1 MAKRREQTLGG
12 IKHGVVSHPDH
23 QLHQKQNKKRAA
35 KGKKT
40 AYLPYEI
47 ADPQGHEPFKSDVSL
62 IGGGRNWIVRRG
74 RRLIALDGDTWIEMM
89 VRLGRANASYQGR
102 QVRKGKVGY
111 YRRKVRDRM
120 QLSETD
126 KNLRPESDVT
136 RETID
141 LRPDHSRAL
150 SMLLRDARHAHKLEP
165 ALAAIRAEK
174 IRLFEEIYRRWVLGV
189 GEHPDSG
196 QYHHDLWHTGIRKTT
211 VADDGG
217 TEIGG
222 LVAGGAT
229 KNVRLRE
236 PFRAYGVG
244 VGVASWDR
252 HRRALVEHGVK
263 ADEIMGK
270 TLEVLKRNSA
280 RALKQNNEE
289 PRDLRMWKSLDEF
302 VDRTF
307 REIDPLVCDQARDE
321 YVQWITT
328 GYSESK
334 LGVRL
339 DTKKERKLKERVASL
354 EQEVAELKRELSGV
368 EAIMDKIREIVKLI
382 KETTGIEELLGRLEG
397 LWQRLHALFMLT
409 EREPKPVESPTA
421 IPTDAPQETPA
432 SELNFEEPSA
442 SGESAKEEIV
452 MEKPVAGKLAA
463 VEADA
468 DEPTVGVTAEGKEP
482 TASDSIMT
490 VDDAEVGAGSTA
502 TEDLG
507 AVEHSPVIAT
517 AELLIVEEPVAE
529 ELGVEK
535 LAVEEP
541 AAAEVDVEAPV
552 VLSESVSSLEPATDE
567 PAESSA
573 VNEPVVLESIA
584 RNPLEKE
591 ITAIPNQS
599 TPSEVDATP
608 KKPTWKPKKW
618 VDDKDGKTM

>member
-12 IKHGVVSHPDH
+12 VKHGVASHPDH
-23 QLHQKQNKKRAA
+23 QRDKEQNKKRAA

-47 ADPQGHEPFKSDVSL
+47 ADPQGYEPFQSDVSL

-74 RRLIALDGDTWIEMM
+74 RRLIALDGDKWIEMM

-102 QVRKGKVGY
+102 QVRKGKVCY

-120 QLSETD
+120 KLSETD

-165 ALAAIRAEK
+165 ALAAIKAEK

-196 QYHHDLWHTGIRKTT
+196 QYHHDLWHTGIRKAT

-217 TEIGG
+217 TEIDG
-222 LVAGGAT
+222 VVSGGAT

-263 ADEIMGK
+263 AEEIMGK

-280 RALKQNNEE
+280 RALKQNKEE
-289 PRDLRMWKSLDEF
+289 PRDLRMWQSLDEF

-334 LGVRL
+334 LGVRP
-339 DTKKERKLKERVASL
+339 DTKKERQLKE
-354 EQEVAELKRELSGV
+354 QCGQPG
-368 EAIMDKIREIVKLI
+368 
-382 KETTGIEELLGRLEG
+382 TGGGGTEKGT
-397 LWQRLHALFMLT
+397 LWR
-409 EREPKPVESPTA
+409 
-421 IPTDAPQETPA
+421 
-432 SELNFEEPSA
+432 
-442 SGESAKEEIV
+442 G
-452 MEKPVAGKLAA
+452 
-463 VEADA
+463 
-468 DEPTVGVTAEGKEP
+468 
-482 TASDSIMT
+482 SDH
-490 VDDAEVGAGSTA
+490 G
-502 TEDLG
+502 
-507 AVEHSPVIAT
+507 
-517 AELLIVEEPVAE
+517 
-529 ELGVEK
+529 
-535 LAVEEP
+535 
-541 AAAEVDVEAPV
+541 
-552 VLSESVSSLEPATDE
+552 
-567 PAESSA
+567 
-573 VNEPVVLESIA
+573 
-584 RNPLEKE
+584 
-591 ITAIPNQS
+591 
-599 TPSEVDATP
+599 
-608 KKPTWKPKKW
+608 
-618 VDDKDGKTM
+618 